1 MSHHRVALTGT
12 VMLFVAGIP
21 GWKKMMR
28 YVTLATILVL
38 AIGLS
43 LHRFVWKNSNLDF
56 YTACVCCVFL
66 GFQLIVNHVL
76 VNNCYREFKKL
87 LGFEAR
93 TNEEFQKFLNEDE
106 TEI

>member
-12 VMLFVAGIP
+12 VILFVAGIP

-43 LHRFVWKNSNLDF
+43 LHRFVWKYSNLDF
-56 YTACVCCVFL
+56 YTACVCCIFL
-66 GFQLIVNHVL
+66 GFQLIVSNVL
-76 VNNCYREFKKL
+76 MNNCYNGFKKM
-87 LGFEAR
+87 LGFEPS
-93 TNEEFQKFLNEDE
+93 TNEEFQKFLEKDE
-106 TEI
+106 TEL